1 MALCCCCSGPYYPR
15 ICFLVP
21 LPFKTDLWSLSR
33 KISASDLADMKIQE
47 TRQSPTFRKINQEL
61 LNMTQRGPAINNQDN
76 HKRGRSIRNQSR
88 IKKIA
93 GQLSDPD
100 VGLGSWAVREEAIMF
115 TLLPLISNVCRCNG
129 AFVVFTRHP

>member
-1 MALCCCCSGPYYPR
+1 M
-15 ICFLVP
+15 P
-21 LPFKTDLWSLSR
+21 LPFKTDLWSLLR
-33 KISASDLADMKIQE
+33 KISASDLEDMKIQE
-47 TRQSPTFRKINQEL
+47 TRQSPTLKKINQEL
-61 LNMTQRGPAINNQDN
+61 VNMTQRGRAINNQDN
-76 HKRGRSIRNQSR
+76 HPHKRRRSIRNQLR